1 MSLGVYIAV
10 FAVMVAASTV
20 QASVGMGQGLLS
32 APLLR
37 LLHPDLL
44 PGPIVLVGLL
54 TGIAVM
60 VRDSQR
66 TDVAEVVPA
75 IAGRAVGTG
84 IAIALL
90 AVLSES
96 GLTVM
101 IGAIVLILVI
111 LRVTGARVAKTPK
124 TLAGA
129 GVASG
134 IGGTIAALGGAPIGL
149 LYEQHARARDFRGPL
164 AVFITAGGIFG
175 VGSLAL
181 AGKYDDGGWLLGLA
195 LVPPVA
201 IGWILARW
209 VTPIVDRGFL
219 GPIVLVLS
227 SSSAIVLILSQLF

>member
-1 MSLGVYIAV
+1 VSIGVYIAV
-10 FAVMVAASTV
+10 FAVMVVASTV

-44 PGPIVLVGLL
+44 PGPIVLCGLL
-54 TGIAVM
+54 TGVAVLL
-60 VRDSQR
+60 RDSQR

-75 IAGRAVGTG
+75 IAGRMVGTA
-84 IAIALL
+84 IAIGML
-90 AVLSES
+90 AVLSER
-96 GLTVM
+96 GLTLT
-101 IGAIVLILVI
+101 IGTIVLVLVI
-111 LRVTGARVAKTPK
+111 LRVSGARIKKTPK
-124 TLAGA
+124 TLGGA

-164 AVFITAGGIFG
+164 AVFITAGGVIG

-181 AGKYDDGGWLLGLA
+181 AGEYNDGGWVLGML
-195 LVPPVA
+195 LVPPIV

-209 VTPIVDRGFL
+209 VTPIVDRGLL
-219 GPIVLVLS
+219 GPAVLVM
-227 SSSAIVLILSQLF
+227 SAASAAVLILSEIF